1 MKLGRLTGNYSQASN
16 APMLLKGGEGGKHI
30 RYHAE
35 KAKHMRSGILADAKQ
50 RDVVELC
57 KQTEAVSTSA
67 MRSCGDLSVS
77 QKQVSF
83 GLHAMRV
90 RWKHGVVRFAAS
102 ERARV
107 TKQQRPRR
115 FTRPERGETRW
126 KCEVTKKSFSHTPK
140 PRPTKNASQNDYM
153 QLQHDWELYSKR
165 RDRRP
170 CVVHR
175 EPKYCMYLQAST
187 KLIQGGNDEWAVAM
201 LDDDDDDDEYEY

>member
-107 TKQQRPRR
+107 TAEAGLVAASRD
-115 FTRPERGETRW
+115 ETRDTM
-126 KCEVTKKSFSHTPK
+126 EV
-140 PRPTKNASQNDYM
+140 
-153 QLQHDWELYSKR
+153 
-165 RDRRP
+165 
-170 CVVHR
+170 
-175 EPKYCMYLQAST
+175 
-187 KLIQGGNDEWAVAM
+187 
-201 LDDDDDDDEYEY
+201 